1 VIEAWTQVV
10 KVMNMSD
17 SEEEGEEARLIRL
30 EGWRA
35 DCLE

>member
-1 VIEAWTQVV
+1 MV
-10 KVMNMSD
+10 KVMSMSE
-17 SEEEGEEARLIRL
+17 SEDEGEEARLIRL